1 MEKRI
6 IHGETLKDQLTA
18 SKRDRMLHFVLL
30 GGKVRG
36 AILHATKLVNE
47 MRTNHEIGVLETL
60 VLGHVYMG
68 SLLMSSS
75 LKGADRIGIHIDR
88 DGPILGLDV
97 EANSFGEVRGY
108 LLNKPIPI
116 SEPPESFDLKPF
128 FGAGRMTV
136 TRFLEKSAKPYS
148 SQVEL
153 KYGNVAQD
161 LAYFSTV
168 SEQIPSAFDLSIQ
181 FDRQGATAGA
191 GGLLVQALPG
201 ADEDDLARLEEIIS
215 WLPSI
220 GEAFAEGRSAEA
232 YLMSEFADYQPQ
244 ILEHRRIAFMCHCSR
259 KKYGGFLRQ
268 LPVEDL
274 KELAENSDEPTVLT
288 CKKCN
293 TSYEYTENEMR
304 AIYLDA
310 TKGLA

>member
-1 MEKRI
+1 MEKKL

-18 SKRDRMLHFVLL
+18 SKRDRMLHFVLM
-30 GGKVRG
+30 GGRVRG

-47 MRTNHEIGVLETL
+47 MRTNHELGVLETL

-68 SLLMSSS
+68 SLLLSSS
-75 LKGADRIGIHIDR
+75 LKGADHIGIHIDCE
-88 DGPILGLDV
+88 GPIRGLDV

-108 LLNKPIPI
+108 LFNNPIPI
-116 SEPPESFDLKPF
+116 SAPPESFDLKPF
-128 FGAGRMTV
+128 FGEGGMTV

-161 LAYFSTV
+161 LAYYSTV
-168 SEQIPSAFDLSIQ
+168 SEQIPSAYDLSIR
-181 FDRQGATAGA
+181 FSREGEAVGA

-201 ADEDDLARLEEIIS
+201 AEDDDLARLEEIIS

-220 GEAFAEGRSAEA
+220 GEAFADGRSAEA
-232 YLMSEFADYQPQ
+232 YLMAEFADFQPE

-259 KKYGGFLRQ
+259 KKFGGFLRQ

-274 KELAENSDEPTVLT
+274 KDLADRVDEPTVLT

-293 TSYEYTENEMR
+293 TSYRFTENEVQ

-310 TKGLA
+310 AGSLA